1 MRHKLLL
8 LAALAASQ
16 SGLIAEHADYVTV
29 NATAAPSYVR
39 PKLASGAPKPETYVF
54 YEGKFFSGAT
64 RDPSMART
72 SFAEIVKNLAPGLA
86 RQNYLPTKDVKNADL
101 LIVVNWGMTTTEPG
115 AGKSDTEKQFELQD
129 LYNSVNSYNAS
140 LSADGGSG
148 DVSDITANMMV
159 ARTNQLSSQAYTGIN
174 ARLLGYEATLKK
186 EDKMSWVSL
195 SGAGAE
201 QEAHLADLLEERYF
215 VILLAYDYQKLLKG
229 NQPDKPL
236 ATKPGEPQKRPIWVV
251 RVNIAANGN
260 NFPLALPAMTRVA
273 ADYFGKQV
281 EGLKT
286 EQTDTGRRGTV
297 EIGDTKVMNVVK

>member
-1 MRHKLLL
+1 MRSKLLL

-16 SGLIAEHADYVTV
+16 SGLFAEHADYVTV

-64 RDPSMART
+64 RDPSMAHAT
-72 SFAEIVKNLAPGLA
+72 FEEIIKNLAPGLA
-86 RQNYLPTKDVKNADL
+86 HQNYLPTKDVKNANL

-129 LYNSVNSYNAS
+129 LYDSVNNFNAG
-140 LSADGGSG
+140 AG

-273 ADYFGKQV
+273 SDYFGKQV
-281 EGLKT
+281 DGLKT